1 MRRRALA
8 LSLLLA
14 VLAAALAWAGAAAP
28 AARTEERPFEVWA
41 IDQSDTHPQG
51 GGLLYIWQGAEMV
64 RNPSAAVPEVI
75 DLAQAA
81 LAAGCPV
88 GKRPHMGLAIEM
100 PRPTHF
106 VLANFES
113 GDVFFVHIDS
123 RQVVGCVN
131 LVGKGG
137 VGSVRTHAAM
147 PTPDLS
153 MVIVADLGRPLPA
166 SNRGAIHKIRTDYAN
181 DDYQY
186 VETLDLGAAL
196 PQLGTTQAR
205 AVCVNFTPD
214 SRFAYVTMQQ
224 GGVVVVDLG
233 TADGSVPMSI
243 VHVYP
248 ASVVPAEG
256 CGAVPLPPDFRRMV
270 INSESRGQ
278 AGLPDRLY
286 IFDTSGAAEGVFP
299 DPVVIDLPG
308 VDTHGTFYCIDHR
321 GKLYVWTVMRMS
333 NHVNVVDVEGARVV
347 KTLKLERPF
356 LPDPAPDGLELHG
369 GHAFVTLRGP
379 KPLSAMT
386 ASVNPERTPGVL
398 VMKVHR
404 SCLTFDFDVKD
415 RAPMVDGRTT
425 TILFDGREV
434 VVPASDPHGMDVIV
448 R

>member
-1 MRRRALA
+1 
-8 LSLLLA
+8 
-14 VLAAALAWAGAAAP
+14 
-28 AARTEERPFEVWA
+28 
-41 IDQSDTHPQG
+41 
-51 GGLLYIWQGAEMV
+51 
-64 RNPSAAVPEVI
+64 
-75 DLAQAA
+75 
-81 LAAGCPV
+81 
-88 GKRPHMGLAIEM
+88 
-100 PRPTHF
+100 
-106 VLANFES
+106 
-113 GDVFFVHIDS
+113 
-123 RQVVGCVN
+123 VVGCVN